1 MSYMKLPIVI
11 ALAWFCSAIEAA
23 SMSAER
29 HRAPPGTLV
38 GIELNAFMP
47 EETVDLYFADVV
59 QTQLVV
65 DGAGHLKASMRMPVD
80 AAPGKR
86 WLSAIGRSSGE
97 RVQVSILI
105 ETRWGQ
111 LGFGSDHK
119 QYNPYEN
126 QLSASNIGSLTPHWS
141 RAANCTLRSPVVT
154 AYGFVLLG
162 CRVSGLDQGLS
173 AINESSGTTHW
184 SVVANVD
191 SQASMAVVD
200 GKVFASAGRRRSVQV
215 FDARTGTWLWSRPV
229 LGDVV
234 ASPVIAD
241 GRLFIAARSGTLY
254 SIDAHSGQTTYWSR
268 SIGTGLRISA
278 APAVAGRILYVG
290 ADNDQLLRAFDA
302 QSGTPLWAVA
312 VGGTLPA
319 TPVVGNG
326 KVYVAATD
334 GNLYAFDAQD
344 GSPRWVVPVGFE
356 APIVERIA
364 QAPALARG
372 VLYMA
377 NSQGTLSAIRASDGS
392 TLWTATVGSRMFA
405 LPVVANGLVYTATED
420 GRLQVFEAQ
429 TGALLHSQ
437 LVGGGIEAL
446 NAVVVS
452 NGRVLVSADRK
463 VYAFSLPILA
473 ANTDQ

>member
-11 ALAWFCSAIEAA
+11 ALACCFSAVEAA

-47 EETVDLYFADVV
+47 EETVDMYFADAV

-65 DGAGHLKASMRMPVD
+65 DGAGHLMASMRMPVD
-80 AAPGKR
+80 AAPGKH

-97 RVQVSILI
+97 RAQVPIRI

-126 QLSASNIGSLTPHWS
+126 QLSASNIGSLAPYWS
-141 RAANCTLRSPVVT
+141 RAVNCALRSPVVV

-162 CRVSGLDQGLS
+162 CRVSGLDAGLS
-173 AINESSGTTHW
+173 AVNESSGTTHW
-184 SVVANVD
+184 SVVGSVD
-191 SQASMAVVD
+191 SQASVAVVN

-215 FDARTGTWLWSRPV
+215 FDAKTGTWLWSRPV
-229 LGDVV
+229 IGDVI
-234 ASPVIAD
+234 ASPVVAD
-241 GRLFIAARSGTLY
+241 GRLFIVARSGTLY
-254 SIDAHSGQTTYWSR
+254 SIDAHSGHTTYWNR
-268 SIGTGLRISA
+268 NIGTGLRISA
-278 APAVAGRILYVG
+278 APAVAGGILYIG
-290 ADNDQLLRAFDA
+290 ADNDHLLRAFDA
-302 QSGTPLWAVA
+302 QSGTPLWAAA
-312 VGGTLPA
+312 VGGALPA

-334 GNLYAFDAQD
+334 GNLYAFDARD
-344 GSPRWVVPVGFE
+344 GSPRWVIPVGFE
-356 APIVERIA
+356 APIDERIA

-392 TLWTATVGSRMFA
+392 TLWTTAVGSRMFA
-405 LPVVANGLVYTATED
+405 MPVVANGLVYTATED

-437 LVGGGIEAL
+437 LVGGGAEAL
-446 NAVVVS
+446 NGVVVG
-452 NGRVLVSADRK
+452 NGRVLVSADRR
-463 VYAFSLPILA
+463 VYAFGLPISA
-473 ANTDQ
+473 ASTDQ